1 MAFPRP
7 RPPASPDRRRGFWAL
22 LAGVCLMGAV
32 LIGWNL
38 RSSSPAPVQQA
49 APVFEE
55 GRVPVVQV
63 MPVPAE
69 SRPLPAGVPPV
80 VATPQQDTLDP
91 FQAYRQI
98 RKPPAPVPSAQAEPA
113 PVRPVPAQPPLPL
126 PAPLP
131 VLPPPPT
138 VLAPAAPRPKLPT
151 LQERLQ
157 ASGWTLLAVG
167 VGTGSTVLLSRQ
179 GEQGLYRVGDTL
191 EERIRIQ
198 RIEKNR
204 VILVRDDEQATME
217 VLP

>member
-7 RPPASPDRRRGFWAL
+7 RPPGSPDRRRWFWAVL
-22 LAGVCLMGAV
+22 GVCLMGAV

-49 APVFEE
+49 APLFEE
-55 GRVPVVQV
+55 GRVPVVQA
-63 MPVPAE
+63 MPVPVE

-80 VATPQQDTLDP
+80 VATPQQDTPDP

-98 RKPPAPVPSAQAEPA
+98 RKPPTPVPSAQAEPA

-138 VLAPAAPRPKLPT
+138 VLAPAAPRPKPPT

-167 VGTGSTVLLSRQ
+167 VGVEPAALLDRQ
-179 GEQGLYRVGDTL
+179 GEQGLYRVGDVL

-198 RIEKNR
+198 RIETNR